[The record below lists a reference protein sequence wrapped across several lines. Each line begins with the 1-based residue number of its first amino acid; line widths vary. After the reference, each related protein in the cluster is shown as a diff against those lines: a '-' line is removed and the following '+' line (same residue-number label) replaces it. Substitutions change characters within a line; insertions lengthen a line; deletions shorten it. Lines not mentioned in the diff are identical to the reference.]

1 MSAAIIEAQHLVKH
15 YKTGLVAVNDVSF
28 AIRPGICY
36 GLLGPNGAGKTTTIE
51 IMEGIKK
58 PTSGRIYYKGDH
70 LGKQFRNEVGILFQ
84 STALQDY
91 LTVRETL
98 KLFQRLYPHSLPL
111 EQLIETCNLQDLL
124 EQDNQRLSGGQKQ
137 RLLLAIALVN
147 DPEIIFLDEPTT
159 GLDPQARQNF
169 WQLVRH
175 IKQQKKTVILTTH
188 YMEEAAELC
197 DAIAIMDHGRFIAEG
212 SPHSLLSDH
221 FNDVYIRL
229 PRKLLADRR
238 GSEPIAY
245 TDKGEFVEIATRSMD
260 KTIKE
265 LIELKVPLNEI
276 QIRRSTLEDLFLEL
290 TGRDLRP

>member
-1 MSAAIIEAQHLVKH
+1 MSETIIEAQHLFKQ
-15 YKTGLVAVNDVSF
+15 YRTGLVAVKDVSF
-28 AIRPGICY
+28 TIAPGICY

-51 IMEGIKK
+51 IMEGIKS
-58 PTSGRIYYKGDH
+58 PTSGTIFYKGAS
-70 LGKQFRNEVGILFQ
+70 LGRRFRNEVGILFQ

-98 KLFQRLYPHSLPL
+98 KLFQRLYTQALPL
-111 EQLIETCNLQDLL
+111 EQLIEICNLHDIL

-147 DPEIIFLDEPTT
+147 NPEIIFLDEPTT

-169 WQLVRH
+169 WQLIRN
-175 IKQQKKTVILTTH
+175 IKQEKKTVVLTTH

-197 DAIAIMDHGRFIAEG
+197 DAIAIMDHGKIIAEG
-212 SPHSLLSDH
+212 SPQRLLSEH

-229 PRKLLADRR
+229 PRQLLPEQSQS
-238 GSEPIAY
+238 GEIVY

-260 KTIKE
+260 RTIKD
-265 LIELKVPLNEI
+265 LIELKVPLNDI
-276 QIRRSTLEDLFLEL
+276 QIRRGTLEDLFLEL
-290 TGRDLRP
+290 TGRDLRQ